1 MMKKKEK
8 SSVTIQTVAKLA
20 NVSHT
25 TVSRALNG
33 SSLVKPQTRQ
43 KIEEIAES
51 VGYVPNYNARRLVTH
66 RSYNIGIF
74 FSNLDQGTSFSFL
87 ANTIEK
93 MEETLSPKYTFSI
106 GSVENAAT
114 VGKMSQQNYDG
125 ILIMSQSDKDNDFIE
140 AIHRENIPLV
150 VLNRNLVA
158 SDINN
163 FAFDDELGEQLAT
176 EYAIRMGHRK
186 FALIKGIE
194 SFESA
199 KQRTIGFQKALK
211 NYGIFSEKVIYGQGN
226 YRPESGNHEMRR
238 ILSSVNV
245 PTCVICENDDMAI
258 GAINACIDMG
268 YRVPE
273 DISVIGFDDM
283 SYSKY
288 LIPEL
293 TTVRKPTSELI
304 KKGVERLFKLIQD
317 EDQTIVKEVLPP
329 EIIIRS
335 SVAQLNT
342 AQK

>member
-1 MMKKKEK
+1 MKKKEK
-8 SSVTIQTVAKLA
+8 TSVTIQTVAKLA

-33 SSLVKPQTRQ
+33 SSLVKPQTRE
-43 KIEEIAES
+43 KIEEIAKS
-51 VGYVPNYNARRLVTH
+51 IGYVPNYNARRLVTH

-114 VGKMSQQNYDG
+114 IGKMSQQNYDG

-163 FAFDDELGEQLAT
+163 FAFDDELVEQLAT

-186 FALIKGIE
+186 FALI
-194 SFESA
+194 
-199 KQRTIGFQKALK
+199 IGFQKALK

-283 SYSKY
+283 PYSKY

-304 KKGVERLFKLIQD
+304 EKGVERLFKLIQD